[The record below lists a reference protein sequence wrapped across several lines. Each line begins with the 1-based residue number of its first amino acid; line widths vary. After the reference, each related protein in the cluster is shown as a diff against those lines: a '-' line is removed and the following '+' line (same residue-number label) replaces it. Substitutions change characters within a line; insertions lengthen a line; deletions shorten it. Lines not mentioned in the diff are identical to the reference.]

1 MKLEREL
8 DTIER
13 AEWYLLARIEKI
25 ERRVLEIKNGGLKA
39 IVPKDSQDE
48 IIESYEKELRM
59 YKFLKTLIEN

>member
-25 ERRVLEIKNGGLKA
+25 ERRILEIENGGLSA
-39 IVPKDSQDE
+39 IVPKDSQDD
-48 IIESYEKELRM
+48 IIDSYEKELRM